1 MDKADLPKN
10 PRQRKLLG
18 LLGELGGSISHLDFQ
33 KLLFLYCQEPGAS
46 RLYEFIPYRYGA
58 FSFTSYDDKRKL
70 IEQGLLAK
78 EEDVWQLT
86 SKGIAVSVGERDISV
101 KRFANLYGDLR
112 GIPLVAEAYRRYPY
126 YAIRSEI
133 VADVL
138 GDDEEA
144 RLSVENAQPRSSP
157 GTLLSIGYE
166 GHSLEA
172 YLNRLLKAGAT
183 LLCDVRRNALSRKYG
198 FAKPTLSNACEGVG
212 IRYEHL
218 PQLGISTDRRR
229 TLRTSADYLR
239 LFAEYKVH
247 DLRQQRET
255 VAEAVRWVRSGES
268 VALTCY
274 EKDSKKCH
282 RRTVAATIRYQSGM
296 RSSVNH
302 L

>member
-1 MDKADLPKN
+1 MDKANLPKN
-10 PRQRKLLG
+10 PRQRRLLG
-18 LLGELGGSISHLDFQ
+18 LLGELGGSISNLDFQ
-33 KLLFLYCQEPGAS
+33 KLLFLYCQEPWAI
-46 RLYEFIPYRYGA
+46 RLYEFVPYRFGA
-58 FSFTSYDDKRKL
+58 FSFTSYADKRKL
-70 IEQGLLAK
+70 TEQGLLA
-78 EEDVWQLT
+78 EDDDFWQLT
-86 SKGIAVSVGERDISV
+86 SNGIAVSVGERDISV

-183 LLCDVRRNALSRKYG
+183 LLCDVRHSALSRKYG
-198 FAKPTLSNACEGVG
+198 FTKSTLSNACEGVG
-212 IRYEHL
+212 IRYEHR
-218 PQLGISTDRRR
+218 PQLGISIDRRR
-229 TLRTSADYLR
+229 NLETSADHLR
-239 LFAEYKVH
+239 LFAEYKIR
-247 DLRQQRET
+247 DLPREKETIAET
-255 VAEAVRWVRSGES
+255 VEWVRSGES

-274 EKDSKKCH
+274 ERDSKKCH
-282 RRTVAATIRYQSGM
+282 RRTVATTIKYQSGI

>member
-133 VADVL
+133 VPDVL
-138 GDDEEA
+138 GDDEVA
-144 RLSVENAQPRSSP
+144 RQRIESAQPNTSR
-157 GTLLSIGYE
+157 GTLLTIGYE
-166 GHSLEA
+166 GRSLEN
-172 YLNRLLKAGAT
+172 YINCLLMVGVT

>member
-33 KLLFLYCQEPGAS
+33 KLLFLYCQKPGAS

-183 LLCDVRRNALSRKYG
+183 LLCDVRHSALSRKYG

-274 EKDSKKCH
+274 EGDAKKCH
-282 RRTVAATIRYQSGM
+282 RRPVAATIKYQSGI

>member
-1 MDKADLPKN
+1 MDKANLPKN
-10 PRQRKLLG
+10 PRQRRLLG
-18 LLGELGGSISHLDFQ
+18 LLGELGGSISNLDFQ
-33 KLLFLYCQEPGAS
+33 KLLFLYCQEPWAI
-46 RLYEFIPYRYGA
+46 RLYEFVPYRFGA
-58 FSFTSYDDKRKL
+58 FSFTSYADKRKL
-70 IEQGLLAK
+70 TEQGLLA
-78 EEDVWQLT
+78 EDDDFWQLT
-86 SKGIAVSVGERDISV
+86 SNGIAVSVGERDISV
-101 KRFANLYGDLR
+101 KRFANRYRDLR
-112 GIPLVAEAYRRYPY
+112 GNPLVAEAYRRYPY

-133 VADVL
+133 VPDVL
-138 GDDEEA
+138 GDDEVA
-144 RLSVENAQPRSSP
+144 RQRIESAQPNTSR
-157 GTLLSIGYE
+157 GTLLTIGYE
-166 GHSLEA
+166 GRSLEN
-172 YLNRLLKAGAT
+172 YINRLLRVGVT